1 MKAGHAFELFVKRI
15 LLNIGFSEVASDNL
29 YIFDG
34 APGQMIQG
42 LGEAHNADVLLDP
55 PVQTPFYWPTRLL
68 IECKDYKSKVG
79 LNIVRSALGLREDI
93 NHFEILD
100 ADELEAR
107 RNPRRTKMH
116 YDDKRYLYQVAIA
129 SINGFTSPAQRF
141 ASTHRIP
148 LIEFSKM
155 PFWRAFCDLLKEGY
169 GINPFDRYSVKHP
182 DERLTDTDII
192 NKINNLADEVS
203 KNMAIAITN
212 NGQILFLFRIN
223 GQKNFFEERYTL
235 SWHTK
240 NEPWLLCTG
249 NIEYIFQ
256 LPNEIAKAWLSN
268 VSSELELKREAINCK
283 MNLLSNMVVYYKDN
297 NRTVIKM
304 ISIDED
310 ELKKAQ
316 NKLYYNNLEE

>member
-1 MKAGHAFELFVKRI
+1 
-15 LLNIGFSEVASDNL
+15 
-29 YIFDG
+29 
-34 APGQMIQG
+34 
-42 LGEAHNADVLLDP
+42 
-55 PVQTPFYWPTRLL
+55 
-68 IECKDYKSKVG
+68 
-79 LNIVRSALGLREDI
+79 
-93 NHFEILD
+93 
-100 ADELEAR
+100 
-107 RNPRRTKMH
+107 
-116 YDDKRYLYQVAIA
+116 
-129 SINGFTSPAQRF
+129 
-141 ASTHRIP
+141 
-148 LIEFSKM
+148 M

-182 DERLTDTDII
+182 DERLPDTDII